1 MEPGTKLAMMRTR
14 IDDGDEGAVDRNKI
28 WVRARLTVVDL
39 GLDAAPGQERC
50 EPGRRR
56 RWREMGEARGGG

>member
-39 GLDAAPGQERC
+39 GLDAAPG
-50 EPGRRR
+50 
-56 RWREMGEARGGG
+56 